1 MRRII
6 AIGISAILPC
16 SLSSAL
22 AQGIVEGFASNR
34 VMRAAAQRCDNMP
47 GTYDDET
54 YCCCYN
60 KIFGNSC
67 LKPKDPKTEC
77 APNCQC

>member
-1 MRRII
+1 MRSISV
-6 AIGISAILPC
+6 IGLSAILLC
-16 SLSSAL
+16 TLSLAR
-22 AQGIVEGFASNR
+22 AQGIVEGLTPNQ
-34 VMRAAAQRCDNMP
+34 VIRAAAQKCDKMT

-60 KIFGNSC
+60 RIFGNSC
-67 LKPKDPKTEC
+67 LKPKGPKETC